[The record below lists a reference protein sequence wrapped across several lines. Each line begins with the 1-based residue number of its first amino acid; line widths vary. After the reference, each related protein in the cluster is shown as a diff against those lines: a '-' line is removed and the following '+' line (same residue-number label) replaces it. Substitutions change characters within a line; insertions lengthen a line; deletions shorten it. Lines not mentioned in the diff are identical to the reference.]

1 MNGTGLTA
9 LRPNR
14 PPQGMAPQGIAQNAP
29 PTRQGPLQGIA
40 QVPPPPPSAMP
51 QGMQEMAAMEL
62 VNNDIEGLELDPKT
76 EALLKLGEAKELVK
90 SANETLAPPAG
101 NLVEQY
107 QQQVP
112 QGIAAVMAKL
122 GGQPMPPQPPGMSPQ
137 GMPPRPMPPQGMPP
151 GMPSQQG
158 GASIDPRMRAF
169 YEAIGGNAPSGPR
182 QGPPRPMPPQGL
194 GGQPAPNMGMPR
206 AAQGGIVG
214 YEDGGDVEEK
224 DPMQSQIQADAER
237 YQALQKALTTATTAE
252 DRQQVQAL
260 LDELI
265 AKMTRDNT
273 HALVMQEIDK
283 RKQGGGMKGGGV
295 VSLDSGGSLD
305 DILRRIEERS
315 ESGGEA
321 QLNEATDADYELL
334 RTTSRDVL
342 GRDMAT
348 ETAKARDAAEKY
360 FLPTD
365 EERELR
371 DANVAAEQAY
381 FDARL
386 DPEERRLAEKEMLF
400 DILTTPGG
408 VTNMARRSG
417 EVRPAFREQERGL
430 KRAQVQS
437 PNEMALTGLE
447 ADRTAMGQVYE
458 RGENRY
464 ERLSTEFNQAQQ
476 TLGTLYSGTLN
487 REQTERLD
495 QRNADLTMLNAALE
509 TEISRVER
517 GERRTLELAQL
528 RVDLETTITNLE
540 NDSLDRVADMI
551 DEYQATSALS
561 QHPPEERAI
570 RITQIEATEAKVL
583 LRLVTNL
590 RSQIAIID
598 GLEETMVGGG
608 GGNNESASELP
619 IIPDGPEG
627 DAIYNAL
634 PSGSEYVNADGT
646 KSRKP

>member
-40 QVPPPPPSAMP
+40 QVPPPPPPAMP

-137 GMPPRPMPPQGMPP
+137 GRPPRPMPPQGMPP
-151 GMPSQQG
+151 GMPPRGMPPQG
-158 GASIDPRMRAF
+158 MPAQGMPPR
-169 YEAIGGNAPSGPR
+169 GVPP
-182 QGPPRPMPPQGL
+182 QGMPPRPMPPQGL

-214 YEDGGDVEEK
+214 YEEGGNVSEA
-224 DPMQSQIQADAER
+224 QR
-237 YQALQKALTTATTAE
+237 YIEATAVLNNPDSTDQQKAFARGTLATLKPVE
-252 DRQQVQAL
+252 QGGN
-260 LDELI
+260 
-265 AKMTRDNT
+265 MTMDQY
-273 HALVMQEIDK
+273 AAMMQEVDR

-321 QLNEATDADYELL
+321 QLNEATDADYTLL
-334 RTTSRDVL
+334 RDTSRGVL
-342 GRDMAT
+342 GRDMAK
-348 ETAKARDAAEKY
+348 ETADARDAAEKY

-517 GERRTLELAQL
+517 GERRTLEVAQL

-540 NDSLDRVADMI
+540 NDSLDRVAAMI
-551 DEYQATSALS
+551 DEYQDIIDYSRI
-561 QHPPEERAI
+561 PPDERAR
-570 RITQIEATEAKVL
+570 RIAEIQSTEAQVL

-590 RSQIAIID
+590 RSQIKILDRI
-598 GLEETMVGGG
+598 EETMGEGG
-608 GGNNESASELP
+608 GGNNLPEVGDIRTDDDGNSYEYIGGNPSDESSWQL
-619 IIPDGPEG
+619 
-627 DAIYNAL
+627 
-634 PSGSEYVNADGT
+634 VN
-646 KSRKP
+646 

>member
-40 QVPPPPPSAMP
+40 QVPPPAMP

-137 GMPPRPMPPQGMPP
+137 GRPPRPMPPQGMPP
-151 GMPSQQG
+151 GMPPRGMPPQG
-158 GASIDPRMRAF
+158 MPAQGMPPR
-169 YEAIGGNAPSGPR
+169 GVSP
-182 QGPPRPMPPQGL
+182 QGMPPRPMPPQGL

-214 YEDGGDVEEK
+214 YEEGGNVSEA
-224 DPMQSQIQADAER
+224 QR
-237 YQALQKALTTATTAE
+237 YIEATAVLNNPDSTDQQKAFARGTLATLKPVE
-252 DRQQVQAL
+252 QGGN
-260 LDELI
+260 
-265 AKMTRDNT
+265 MTMDQY
-273 HALVMQEIDK
+273 AAMMQEVDR
-283 RKQGGGMKGGGV
+283 RKQSGGMKGGGV

-348 ETAKARDAAEKY
+348 KTEEARNAAEKY

-371 DANVAAEQAY
+371 DANVAAERAY

-551 DEYQATSALS
+551 DEYQETSALS

>member
-29 PTRQGPLQGIA
+29 STRQGPLQGIA
-40 QVPPPPPSAMP
+40 QVPPPPPPAMP

-101 NLVEQY
+101 NLIEQY

-122 GGQPMPPQPPGMSPQ
+122 GGQPMPPQPLGMPPQGMPPQ

-151 GMPSQQG
+151 RGVPPQGMP
-158 GASIDPRMRAF
+158 PR
-169 YEAIGGNAPSGPR
+169 G
-182 QGPPRPMPPQGL
+182 MPPQGL
-194 GGQPAPNMGMPR
+194 AGQPAPNMGMPR

-305 DILRRIEERS
+305 EIMRRIEERS
-315 ESGGEA
+315 ESGGER
-321 QLNEATDADYELL
+321 QLDETTDADYELL

-348 ETAKARDAAEKY
+348 ETAEARDAAEKY

-371 DANVAAEQAY
+371 DANVAAERAY

-437 PNEMALTGLE
+437 PNEMALTGLG

-517 GERRTLELAQL
+517 GERRTLEVAQL
-528 RVDLETTITNLE
+528 RVDLENTITNLE
-540 NDSLDRVADMI
+540 NDSLDRVAAMI
-551 DEYQATSALS
+551 DDYQSIINYSTIPEDEKIRRVAQIQATEN
-561 QHPPEERAI
+561 Q
-570 RITQIEATEAKVL
+570 VL

-590 RSQIAIID
+590 RSQITILDRI
-598 GLEETMVGGG
+598 EETMGEGG
-608 GGNNESASELP
+608 GGNNLPEVGDIRTDDDGNSYEYIGGNPSDESSWQL
-619 IIPDGPEG
+619 
-627 DAIYNAL
+627 
-634 PSGSEYVNADGT
+634 VN
-646 KSRKP
+646 